1 MKEDLKP
8 LLFFGFR
15 DKYFKDGAPYF
26 LNIKASMIKEVRD
39 AKVPPPEALELVYAV
54 FRVELIR
61 EFKYSP
67 QYNIYLVNPKN
78 KKRKSSKRLSKLNE

>member
-1 MKEDLKP
+1 
-8 LLFFGFR
+8 
-15 DKYFKDGAPYF
+15 
-26 LNIKASMIKEVRD
+26 MIKEVRD
-39 AKVPPPEALELVYAV
+39 AKVPPPELLDKALELVYAV

-78 KKRKSSKRLSKLNE
+78 KKRKSSKRLSKLNDN